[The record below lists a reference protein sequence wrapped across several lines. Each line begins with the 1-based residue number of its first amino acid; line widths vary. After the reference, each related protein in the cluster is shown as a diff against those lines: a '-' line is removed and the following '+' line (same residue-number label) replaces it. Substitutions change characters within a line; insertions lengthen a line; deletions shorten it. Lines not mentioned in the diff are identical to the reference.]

1 MAGILVASS
10 TNSVSQTLGPQ
21 YLLPAYAAAFLGTT
35 QIKMGRFNI
44 WGSMIAIFL
53 LGTGVIGLQ
62 LASGSQIC
70 YTDYFNGAALV
81 IAVGGSVFVEKRKG
95 WRQKRR
101 QMRQLNASTLNV
113 RSQPTSPPPS

>member
-1 MAGILVASS
+1 VV
-10 TNSVSQTLGPQ
+10 VSRREGADLDEV
-21 YLLPAYAAAFLGTT
+21 
-35 QIKMGRFNI
+35 MGEDR
-44 WGSMIAIFL
+44 
-53 LGTGVIGLQ
+53 
-62 LASGSQIC
+62 
-70 YTDYFNGAALV
+70 AALV

>member
-1 MAGILVASS
+1 
-10 TNSVSQTLGPQ
+10 
-21 YLLPAYAAAFLGTT
+21 
-35 QIKMGRFNI
+35 MGEDR
-44 WGSMIAIFL
+44 
-53 LGTGVIGLQ
+53 
-62 LASGSQIC
+62 
-70 YTDYFNGAALV
+70 AALV